1 MATYTVVKGDTLSK
15 IAGRYNTTY
24 QDLAR
29 VNKIANPDLI
39 LVGQVL
45 QVPPYD
51 APKSDVAKTDT
62 SSSDTWMTVAKY
74 GGGSLLLWYVYKWWQ
89 KRR

>member
-29 VNKIANPDLI
+29 VNKKD
-39 LVGQVL
+39 V
-45 QVPPYD
+45 D
-51 APKSDVAKTDT
+51 APVDAV
-62 SSSDTWMTVAKY
+62 
-74 GGGSLLLWYVYKWWQ
+74 
-89 KRR
+89 